1 MQCPVCHNE
10 VGPQNSFCNHCG
22 ASLTAAAPSAAP
34 PEVAYTATPG
44 YSQVPPS
51 YPPPPSGYAVP
62 PPGAASTGMSESSAA
77 ALSYV
82 TFIPAVIFLAM
93 EPYNKMPLVRF
104 HSFQSIGL
112 TVVWFALW
120 VAITIL
126 QIFLHILPG
135 FFLITM
141 LFSLLHLVLGLG
153 MFILWLM
160 AILKASKGE
169 FYKLPFIGDF
179 AMKQAQ
185 S

>member
-10 VGPQNSFCNHCG
+10 VGPQTAFCNHCG
-22 ASLTAAAPSAAP
+22 ASLAAAAPSAAP
-34 PEVAYTATPG
+34 PETAYAPPPT
-44 YSQVPPS
+44 YSQVPPG
-51 YPPPPSGYAVP
+51 YAAPPPAG
-62 PPGAASTGMSESSAA
+62 ASTGMSESAA
-77 ALSYV
+77 AAISYI
-82 TFIPAVIFLAM
+82 TIIPAILFLVM

-112 TVVWFALW
+112 TVVYFAVW
-120 VAITIL
+120 VALMVL
-126 QIFLHILPG
+126 QIVLHILPG
-135 FFLITM
+135 FFLMFAM
-141 LFSLLHLVLGLG
+141 LFSLLHLVLFVG
-153 MFILWLM
+153 MFIVWLM